1 MNDQFDELFQK
12 LGITLPLAQSP
23 TGNYLP
29 YCRFGEL
36 VQLSGVTAA
45 NKDGSPV
52 EGKLGCDL
60 SIEQG
65 YEAARQCG
73 LQLVAAL
80 QTASN
85 GDLSKVKSIMMVRGF
100 VNATEDF
107 ESNPAVING
116 VSDLLIEVFGMEI
129 GRHARTAIGC
139 STLPGRAAVEAD
151 LLAIISE

>member
-1 MNDQFDELFQK
+1 MSDPFDELFQK
-12 LGITLPLAQSP
+12 LEISLPLAQSP
-23 TGNYLP
+23 SGNYLP

-45 NKDGSPV
+45 NPDGTPLA
-52 EGKLGCDL
+52 GKLGRDL

-65 YEAARQCG
+65 YGAARQCG
-73 LQLVAAL
+73 LQLLSAL
-80 QTASN
+80 QSASN
-85 GDLSKVKSIMMVRGF
+85 GNLSKVKSIMMIRGF

-107 ESNPAVING
+107 DSNPAVING
-116 VSDLLIEVFGMEI
+116 VSDLFIEVFGPEI

-151 LLAIISE
+151 LLAVVSE